1 MTKSIV
7 FITSSF
13 PFGKSE
19 VWAINEINS
28 SMELG
33 NQITIIPR
41 TGKGKIINQDAI
53 KFQSS
58 VVDLPFLNWKILIF
72 LLRIF
77 LYKPLLIFKLLI
89 MNLEQSN
96 SLTDFI
102 KGLAILP
109 KSLFLTRILKAKNID
124 HIHSLQTT
132 STAFMAFIL
141 SYILKVPWSY
151 TLHTSEILNPRYRR
165 SFRFRSSSASLCRT
179 ISQETAD
186 DLYKYLD
193 PSFSNKVKMVPLGV
207 NTKEIK
213 KVKELINN
221 PFIIATPAELTLRK
235 GHIYSLE
242 AARQLIDQGITNF
255 KWYFYGSGPLLNE
268 LERKLKELSLIN
280 HCFF

>member
-77 LYKPLLIFKLLI
+77 LYKPLLIFKLLR

-96 SLTDFI
+96 SFTDFI
-102 KGLAILP
+102 KGLIPEDNLLFCHRYIIGKGIIRAKLNFVAKDKP
-109 KSLFLTRILKAKNID
+109 KK
-124 HIHSLQTT
+124 
-132 STAFMAFIL
+132 
-141 SYILKVPWSY
+141 
-151 TLHTSEILNPRYRR
+151 
-165 SFRFRSSSASLCRT
+165 
-179 ISQETAD
+179 
-186 DLYKYLD
+186 
-193 PSFSNKVKMVPLGV
+193 
-207 NTKEIK
+207 
-213 KVKELINN
+213 
-221 PFIIATPAELTLRK
+221 
-235 GHIYSLE
+235 
-242 AARQLIDQGITNF
+242 
-255 KWYFYGSGPLLNE
+255 
-268 LERKLKELSLIN
+268 
-280 HCFF
+280 